1 MTLFFYHLLIND
13 FFARFDFRTNFPIFN
28 LHSTAMNP
36 LNIVN
41 ILAELNLNLHSA
53 YEVIQK
59 EIVFAQYFYETLNI
73 LFCKFLTV

>member
-1 MTLFFYHLLIND
+1 
-13 FFARFDFRTNFPIFN
+13 
-28 LHSTAMNP
+28 MNP

>member
-1 MTLFFYHLLIND
+1 MTSFLYHLLMND
-13 FFARFDFRTNFPIFN
+13 FFSKFDFQINFPIFN
-28 LHSTAMNP
+28 LDSTAMNP

-41 ILAELNLNLHSA
+41 VLAELNLNLHSA